1 MDCSKFVKYI
11 KKNGRK
17 IDILEGLE
25 INKGY
30 IYKFKGLNEFEKKET
45 KIPDDYK
52 KSELYLNLSNKCNPN
67 LKLLEKNN
75 DFYKKIKEKHKND
88 IIYFNTYITKNQT
101 KYLIYV
107 SKNKIY
113 LYTKSDK
120 HYIKKSD
127 ISKNKLDNKWMYIK
141 LFKTFNYENIFIG
154 KSKNM
159 KDDISKFM
167 KMYGP
172 KYDGNSILIHVKKN
186 KYIYIGLHIFSFTS
200 IEPIKEFYSNIGILG
215 LSYGIAISD
224 KNTFLLL
231 EKKYIPN
238 DKFPKFT
245 KEIKENAYN
254 YYYGINKK
262 KPSLKKYSNELK
274 GFIMIH
280 KNNLFQF

>member
-17 IDILEGLE
+17 FDVLQGLE

-30 IYKFKGLNEFEKKET
+30 IYKFKSLNEFEKKET
-45 KIPDDYK
+45 KIPDGYK
-52 KSELYLNLSNKCNPN
+52 KSEFYLNLSEKCNPN

-88 IIYFNTYITKNQT
+88 KIYFTTYISKNET

-120 HYIKKSD
+120 HYIKDSD
-127 ISKNKLDNKWMYIK
+127 ISKNKINNKWMYIK

-154 KSKNM
+154 KSKNT
-159 KDDISKFM
+159 KDDMSKFM

-172 KYDGNSILIHVKKN
+172 TYDGNSILIHINKN
-186 KYIYIGLHIFSFTS
+186 KYIYIGHEIFSFTS
-200 IEPIKEFYSNIGILG
+200 NESIKEFYSNIGIFG
-215 LSYGIAISD
+215 MSYAIAISD
-224 KNTFLLL
+224 KNTFLLK
-231 EKKYIPN
+231 EKVFIPN

-245 KEIKENAYN
+245 KEIKENAYY
-254 YYYGINKK
+254 YYYGKNKK
-262 KPSLKKYSNELK
+262 TPSLENYANQLK
-274 GFIMIH
+274 GFKLIY
-280 KNNLFQF
+280 KLDLFNL